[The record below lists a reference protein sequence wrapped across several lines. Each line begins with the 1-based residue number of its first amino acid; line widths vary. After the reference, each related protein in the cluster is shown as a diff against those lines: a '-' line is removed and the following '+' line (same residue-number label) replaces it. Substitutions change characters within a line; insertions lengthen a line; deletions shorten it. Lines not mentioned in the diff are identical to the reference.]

1 MDDRTRYHVSQGWDA
16 RSCCCPKIVPK
27 GSNMVRKNN
36 RMGGVAIIVALS
48 VTVLL
53 MFAALA
59 IDFTFLITARMRAQ
73 NAVDS
78 AAHAGMVA
86 FTRSEGDAEYA
97 VTVAETMLSL
107 NGISDGT
114 VEVGAYDF
122 DSDSFSEAGSQ
133 ENSVRVSTDLSE
145 VLSRDLFI
153 APLLGMPLSDR
164 GGELTATSAIQP
176 RELIFVLDQ
185 SCSMASGSKVA
196 SMKEGVLKSLETVL
210 ATDPNDMDEVAL
222 VGFGDAGF
230 LHANLQRLST
240 NYSSIY
246 SDWDEGIC
254 LCTMD
259 PYVQYYTRRYSS
271 LNPYTA
277 QTFDV
282 NTGQASYSDNHPMA
296 SGDSHYGTDGHA
308 DITYRC
314 CEPHCNET
322 WENSNPSMFSNNWW
336 NWLNT
341 YSHGNGA
348 AWGMEVAMD
357 EFDTTGD
364 LGSHRVMIILG
375 DGIDFCPADSSSMP
389 APCNSG
395 GDLLS
400 YTVDLAA
407 EAWED
412 QQIHIYPIYYGT
424 SGYTRDYYNDL
435 ATGDGELFN
444 PSTPDELE
452 AVFSKI
458 VARSQVALVQ

>member
-1 MDDRTRYHVSQGWDA
+1 
-16 RSCCCPKIVPK
+16 
-27 GSNMVRKNN
+27 MVRQDN
-36 RMGGVAIIVALS
+36 RAGGVAIIVALS
-48 VTVLL
+48 ITVLL

-97 VTVAETMLSL
+97 VKVAETMLSL
-107 NGISDGT
+107 NGISEGT

-122 DSDSFSEAGSQ
+122 DNDTFTDSGSQ
-133 ENSVRVSTDLSE
+133 ENSIRVSTDLSDI
-145 VLSRDLFI
+145 LSRDLFI

-164 GGELTATSAIQP
+164 GGKLSATSAIQP

-185 SCSMASGSKVA
+185 SCSMASGAKVA

-222 VGFGDAGF
+222 IGFGDSST
-230 LHANLQRLST
+230 LHAGLQRLST
-240 NYSSIY
+240 NYSAIY
-246 SDWDEGIC
+246 DSWDNGIC

-259 PYVQYYTRRYSS
+259 PYVQYYAYYYGG
-271 LNPYTA
+271 NPRTA
-277 QTFDV
+277 QTFDL
-282 NTGQASYSDNHPMA
+282 NTGRPSNYANHPLQT
-296 SGDSHYGTDGHA
+296 GDTHYGVEGHA
-308 DITYRC
+308 DLTYRC

-322 WENSNPSMFSNNWW
+322 WEASNPSLFSSRWW
-336 NWLNT
+336 SWLRT
-341 YSHGNGA
+341 YYHGNGA
-348 AWGMEVAMD
+348 AWGMEMAMD
-357 EFDTTGD
+357 EFDSSGD
-364 LGSHRVMIILG
+364 LGSHRVMIVLG
-375 DGIDFCPADSSSMP
+375 DGIDFCPSDSSMMP
-389 APCNSG
+389 EPCSSG

-400 YTVDLAA
+400 YTIDLAQ

-424 SGYTRDYYNDL
+424 SGYTRDYYADL